1 MSNNLSLRTILT
13 DCKLNDTNFLDW
25 HRNVLIVL
33 THEKIEYVLDG
44 PMPQEPELTAPAV
57 VRNAYKKHK
66 DDNREVSCIMV
77 ASMTPQLQQQHMNMG
92 AYDIVQ
98 HLREL
103 FEQQS
108 RTVRYD
114 TSKELFRCK
123 IAEGTPVAPYVLKII
138 GLIEKLAELGF
149 KMDQELNVDLVL
161 QSLSDSF
168 SQFVMNYQ
176 MNNLQHTLSQLLNVL
191 KTTEKEVKKGKGS
204 TGVLVV
210 TSSKKRKRQEKGFKK
225 SKNKPTQKPK
235 KAKVDQSKAT
245 CFHCNQTGNWKRNC
259 KSYLES
265 LKQKK
270 LAEASSSGTYMIE
283 INVCTSK
290 SNSWVLDTGCGS
302 HICTSMQGL
311 RDSRN

>member
-1 MSNNLSLRTILT
+1 MSNNLSFRTILT

-44 PMPQEPELTAPAV
+44 PMPQESEPTAPAA

-92 AYDIVQ
+92 A
-98 HLREL
+98 
-103 FEQQS
+103 
-108 RTVRYD
+108 
-114 TSKELFRCK
+114 CK
-123 IAEGTPVAPYVLKII
+123 MAEGAPVAPHVLKII

-149 KMDQELNVDLVL
+149 KMDQEPNVDLVL
-161 QSLSDSF
+161 QSLPDSF

-176 MNNLQHTLSQLLNVL
+176 MNNLQHTLPQLLNVL
-191 KTTEKEVKKGKGS
+191 KTAEKEIKKGKGS

-210 TSSKKRKRQEKGFKK
+210 TFSKKRKRQEKGFKK

-235 KAKVDQSKAT
+235 KAKVI
-245 CFHCNQTGNWKRNC
+245 
-259 KSYLES
+259 
-265 LKQKK
+265 K
-270 LAEASSSGTYMIE
+270 LDIGKGTASHT
-283 INVCTSK
+283 
-290 SNSWVLDTGCGS
+290 W
-302 HICTSMQGL
+302 
-311 RDSRN
+311 RA